1 MSTGYCQKNKDKLQ
15 LAKCIK
21 IFLKKRKTKNI
32 NMFVKDI
39 EILLKKKNNN
49 RKQEYCHEHY
59 IKQRL
64 IEYGRNYY
72 IKLKK

>member
-39 EILLKKKNNN
+39 EILLKKKKTTENKNIAMN
-49 RKQEYCHEHY
+49 
-59 IKQRL
+59 I
-64 IEYGRNYY
+64 I
-72 IKLKK
+72 